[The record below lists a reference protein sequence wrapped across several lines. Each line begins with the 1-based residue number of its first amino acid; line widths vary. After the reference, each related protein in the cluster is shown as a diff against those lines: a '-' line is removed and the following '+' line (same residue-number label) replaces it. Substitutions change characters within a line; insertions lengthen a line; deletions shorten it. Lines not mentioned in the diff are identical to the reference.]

1 MQLTEKHKLTHQ
13 PTSGISC
20 ICEQKKWCIVL
31 VFCHFWMVKRGLEVT
46 GGRDWKKNLLRATK
60 NESCR
65 KDCDE
70 SYLIKQL
77 CIKKMNKVDFYL
89 MVTSLYHS
97 FFVFFCAV
105 IRSIATGQCTHTLLQ
120 IKVQFPKFPTCSSPK
135 NLSVN
140 G

>member
-97 FFVFFCAV
+97 FFFFLRSNKVYSYRSMYTYTLTNKGAV
-105 IRSIATGQCTHTLLQ
+105 P
-120 IKVQFPKFPTCSSPK
+120 KVPHM
-135 NLSVN
+135 
-140 G
+140 